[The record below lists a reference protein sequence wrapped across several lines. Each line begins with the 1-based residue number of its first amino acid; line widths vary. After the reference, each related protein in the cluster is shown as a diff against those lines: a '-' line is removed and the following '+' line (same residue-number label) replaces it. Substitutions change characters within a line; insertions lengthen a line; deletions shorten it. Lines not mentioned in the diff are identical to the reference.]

1 MNNKTSDKNVGNM
14 TEVAF
19 DELIDNFEV
28 VAYLTE
34 YGRKGI
40 KYNVKKLQAR
50 IKELEEKLVEFNKQL
65 HLDYV
70 DENFIPRQVVKDE
83 IDVHTNLIKTKT
95 GNPTLDAHFRDREN
109 YVIDVLRKILKK
121 GEK

>member
-1 MNNKTSDKNVGNM
+1 MNNKTSDKNVRNI

-19 DELIDNFEV
+19 DELLDNFEV

-34 YGRKGI
+34 YERKGI
-40 KYNVKKLQAR
+40 KYNLKKLQAR

-65 HLDYV
+65 DLDYV
-70 DENFIPRQVVKDE
+70 DENFILRQVVKYE
-83 IDVHTNLIKTKT
+83 IDVHTNLIKIKT

>member
-1 MNNKTSDKNVGNM
+1 MSEADKTSDKNVGNM

-40 KYNVKKLQAR
+40 KYNVKKTTS
-50 IKELEEKLVEFNKQL
+50 KNK
-65 HLDYV
+65 
-70 DENFIPRQVVKDE
+70 R
-83 IDVHTNLIKTKT
+83 T
-95 GNPTLDAHFRDREN
+95 G
-109 YVIDVLRKILKK
+109 RKISRI
-121 GEK
+121 